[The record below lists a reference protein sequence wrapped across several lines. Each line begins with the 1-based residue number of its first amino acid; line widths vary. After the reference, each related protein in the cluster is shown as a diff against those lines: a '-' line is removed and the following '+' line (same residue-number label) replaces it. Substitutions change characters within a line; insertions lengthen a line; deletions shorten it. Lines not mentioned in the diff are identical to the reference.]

1 MHIYAQGTHNN
12 VQYVPLLFQKY
23 NAFLT
28 KLNPSDG
35 FMIEISQNTVKPHH
49 ILYKIYQP

>member
-12 VQYVPLLFQKY
+12 VQLFPFLFQIY
-23 NAFLT
+23 NALLT

-35 FMIEISQNTVKPHH
+35 LMIEIPPNIVKPHH